1 MMSSTR
7 SRGEAVTTQ
16 AAAGVSDVD
25 AAVDA
30 AHAAFPAWAATAPGE
45 RRAILEK
52 AGELLTERAPDIAR
66 AMCEE
71 TAATFGV
78 GMFNCALAAGMFA
91 AAAVEAEAVM
101 TAPVESHVPGLDS
114 RAVRQPLGVCVGIAP
129 WNAPVILGSRA
140 VIWPLAFGNTVVL
153 KASEQS
159 PRVHGAIVQCLVD
172 AGIPDGVV
180 NLITNDPKDA
190 GAVVGALIENPHVDP
205 RQFHR
210 LVEGRG
216 DHRRQGG
223 AAAQAHAAGARRQG
237 AAGGARRC
245 RP

>member
-1 MMSSTR
+1 MSAPQQLFVGGTWRDTSSGATHDVIN
-7 SRGEAVTTQ
+7 SFSGEAVTTQ

-30 AHAAFPAWAATAPGE
+30 AHATFPAWAATAPGE

-101 TAPVESHVPGLDS
+101 TAPVETAFRVWIRVLCVS
-114 RAVRQPLGVCVGIAP
+114 RSACAS
-129 WNAPVILGSRA
+129 ASR
-140 VIWPLAFGNTVVL
+140 
-153 KASEQS
+153 
-159 PRVHGAIVQCLVD
+159 
-172 AGIPDGVV
+172 
-180 NLITNDPKDA
+180 
-190 GAVVGALIENPHVDP
+190 
-205 RQFHR
+205 
-210 LVEGRG
+210 RG
-216 DHRRQGG
+216 MRR
-223 AAAQAHAAGARRQG
+223 
-237 AAGGARRC
+237 
-245 RP
+245 